1 MHDIQSDRC
10 RSHRIH
16 WLSALPLLLLTGLL
30 ATASVRAETYYLA
43 VPPFM
48 DREQGETQF
57 TEFARYL
64 SDKTGEDVQ
73 IRASANPIAFWESLK
88 RGDFDLVLD
97 GPHLAD
103 YRVQRLDHHVIAKVK
118 GLLSFTLVMRPDNA
132 VFEADELIGQKVAIT
147 PAPSLC
153 AVQIEGFYPNI
164 MRRPELIEV
173 SSHEVALLKLR
184 SGEVD
189 AAFIP
194 TPLTAQNPDLVLV
207 AQSEQVPHSA
217 MTAGPRVPARMQR
230 QIRAALVGAQND
242 QDGAR
247 VLEVM
252 NVYSGFEN
260 ASDEMYASYSNMLT
274 GIWAY

>member
-1 MHDIQSDRC
+1 MSIIDHVVKRVGKLQ
-10 RSHRIH
+10 
-16 WLSALPLLLLTGLL
+16 LTLVALAALIVSPV
-30 ATASVRAETYYLA
+30 AHAETYYLA

-48 DREQGETQF
+48 DRDQGEAQF
-57 TEFARYL
+57 GELARYL
-64 SDKTGEDVQ
+64 SAKTGQDIQ
-73 IRASANPIAFWESLK
+73 ARSSANPIAFWESVK

-132 VFEADELIGQKVAIT
+132 VFEADELIGRKVAIT

-164 MRRPELIEV
+164 MRRPELVEV
-173 SSHEVALLKLR
+173 SSHEVALFKLR

-194 TPLTAQNPDLVLV
+194 TPLTAQNPELVLV

-217 MTAGPRVPARMQR
+217 MTAGPRVPARMQS
-230 QIRAALVGAQND
+230 QIRAALVDAQND
-242 QDGAR
+242 REGAR